1 MPLLTPLD
9 QKIYSMYKRI
19 VKHFFICTLLVYISV
34 TFSSCLSLKKLVF
47 FQDIPDST
55 KLSSIKL
62 PTFVPSVIHSGDVL
76 SVEILTVE
84 PAATTPINAGNSFS
98 ALSNTAG
105 GGSAGGGGDT
115 GYLVDKDGNIE
126 MPELGKINVNGLT
139 LDQAREVIRK
149 KAEIY
154 LKNPVVLLKSKILK
168 ITVLGEVQKPGT
180 LTITNE
186 KLTIMDVLGYTGDVT
201 IYGRRDNI
209 LLMRLNDDNTYSTV
223 RINLLNS
230 DIIRSPYYY
239 LKNNDVLYIAPNQGK
254 AATSDVVL
262 SRNIS
267 YITIS
272 LSILTTLL
280 VLIKK

>member
-1 MPLLTPLD
+1 
-9 QKIYSMYKRI
+9 MYKRI